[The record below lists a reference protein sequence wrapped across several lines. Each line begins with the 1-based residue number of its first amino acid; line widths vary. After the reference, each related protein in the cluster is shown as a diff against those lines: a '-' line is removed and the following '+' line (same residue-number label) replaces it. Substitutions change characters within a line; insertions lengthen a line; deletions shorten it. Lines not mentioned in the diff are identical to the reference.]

1 MRTDFCGR
9 ITEEYLDQEVTVC
22 GWIHRRRDHGGVI
35 FLDVRD
41 LKGICQAVIS
51 PDNKDAFALA
61 DSCRSEYVIQV
72 TGKVR
77 PNSKEPLIIRC
88 LPVKLKLMFKTSTY

>member
-41 LKGICQAVIS
+41 LKGICDSFFNSLYVSCSDRSGEILKKNLFGYTS
-51 PDNKDAFALA
+51 SCMTLA
-61 DSCRSEYVIQV
+61 WLTN
-72 TGKVR
+72 TG
-77 PNSKEPLIIRC
+77 I
-88 LPVKLKLMFKTSTY
+88 LPKKHVS

>member
-1 MRTDFCGR
+1 MITDFCGR

-77 PNSKEPLIIRC
+77 PRPEGTVNNKMLSLIHI
-88 LPVKLKLMFKTSTY
+88 